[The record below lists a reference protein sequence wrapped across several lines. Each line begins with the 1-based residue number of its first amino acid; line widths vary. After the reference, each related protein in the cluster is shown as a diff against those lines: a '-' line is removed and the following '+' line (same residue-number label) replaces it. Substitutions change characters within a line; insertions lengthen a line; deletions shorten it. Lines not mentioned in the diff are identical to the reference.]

1 MKSENRTGFYHMNFF
16 RIVSV
21 VCLLAFF
28 TTTTFSP
35 SFASDNRDM
44 ISFNFVDV
52 EIPTVIKFISEITGT
67 NFLFDE
73 KIKGKITIVAPTKLT
88 IDESFSLFTSILSL
102 KGYTIIPTG
111 KKTYK
116 IIPSSLAKQ
125 AGIISFDDKAPVN
138 EGYITKLIPTEHI
151 RAEETIKFL
160 RPIVSRDGHI
170 SAFSPRNLLL
180 IVDSAVNIEK
190 VMSILKII
198 DLPSIQQ
205 EKAIINVYFL
215 ENADAEN
222 LAKVLRVIL
231 KDLQT
236 SYKTATRGKKKT
248 PVDPVPALSITPDK
262 ATNALVI
269 VASPSEY
276 KNITAVI
283 KTLDKKR
290 KQVFV
295 EAMII
300 EASIDNLRELGTKW
314 RAAIEDK
321 HGNPVAIGGVGTIS
335 SGSMLSILSGLAGF
349 SAGGMGNFIDVPV
362 TSVNSSGT
370 ATTQNLT
377 VPGFAALFGMNDFN
391 STINVLSTPQIL
403 TSDNEEA
410 EIVVGENVPFISKRE
425 RDASSANTVLSSIE
439 RKDVGITLRITPQ
452 VTEGNYVKLN
462 IYQEISA
469 VKETPE
475 SVFTEVGPTTTKRST
490 KTTVIVQDNHT
501 VVIGGLMEE
510 REEKEVVKVPLL
522 GDIPL
527 LGWLFK
533 FESTS
538 KTKTNLL
545 VFLSPHIIKEPIQ
558 LSKITEEKHTEFINR
573 EKFFKK
579 GEILVKFKNNVS
591 HDKILEI
598 LSEQDAEVIEHFDNA
613 DVYRIKID
621 SDKSVEEAVEIFS
634 SSEDVIYSEPNYRFK
649 LENESSGPE
658 AFAKPRETA
667 PVADTKENTGMAE
680 KDFIKP
686 IDTET
691 PDSNTEKKKE
701 PPAIL
706 LKASRDRPTKSAAGN
721 NLYSG
726 EELLLKFN
734 DSVSKAEAHEIISQK
749 NAAVIKH
756 FKGINVYHI
765 KLKSGETVESAIA
778 DFSSVPNV
786 LYVEP
791 NYKVGIQKRR
801 AAPEKEKIRKP
812 LTTFETDPLE
822 KSAWQEDTG
831 PGKVSTSDTS
841 ESLKSSDRNNME
853 TPEQGKIVDNNFFI
867 QVGAWKHL
875 EVAQDTVDQLKTH
888 YPETYIIEHNNYSKV
903 RIPGIQNREQG
914 QILLKEL
921 KEKYNLNPL
930 LVLESN

>member
-1 MKSENRTGFYHMNFF
+1 MNFF
-16 RIVSV
+16 RIISV
-21 VCLLAFF
+21 VCLLTFF

-125 AGIISFDDKAPVN
+125 SGIISFDEKVPVN

-170 SAFSPRNLLL
+170 SAFGPRNLLL

-198 DLPSIQQ
+198 DLPAIQQ
-205 EKAIINVYFL
+205 EKARINVYFL

-222 LAKVLRVIL
+222 LAKVLKVIL

-236 SYKTATRGKKKT
+236 SYKSSARGKQKK
-248 PVDPVPALSITPDK
+248 PADPVPALSITPDK
-262 ATNALVI
+262 ATNSLVI

-276 KNITAVI
+276 ENILAVI
-283 KTLDKKR
+283 KTLDRKR

-300 EASIDNLRELGTKW
+300 EASIDNLRALGTQW
-314 RAAIEDK
+314 RAAVKDK
-321 HGNPVAIGGVGTIS
+321 HGDPVTIGGFGNIS

-362 TSVNSSGT
+362 TSVNSSGS
-370 ATTQNLT
+370 ASTQTLT
-377 VPGFAALFGMNDFN
+377 VPGFAALFAMNDFN
-391 STINVLSTPQIL
+391 NSVNVLSTPQIL

-410 EIVVGENVPFISKRE
+410 EIVVGENVPFISGRE
-425 RDASSANTVLSSIE
+425 QSASSANTVLSSIE

-475 SVFTEVGPTTTKRST
+475 SVFVEVGPTTTKRST
-490 KTTVIVQDNHT
+490 KTTVIVQDGHT

-510 REEKEVVKVPLL
+510 REEKEVSKVPLL

-533 FESTS
+533 FENTS
-538 KTKTNLL
+538 KKKTNLL
-545 VFLSPHIIKEPIQ
+545 VFLSPHIIKEPPQ
-558 LSKITEEKHTEFINR
+558 LSKITEEKHAEFVNR

-579 GEILVKFKNNVS
+579 GEILVKFKNDVS
-591 HDKILEI
+591 PDRALEI
-598 LSEQDAEVIEHFDNA
+598 LSEQDAEVIQHFDNA

-621 SDKSVEEAVEIFS
+621 SGDSVEEALEIFS
-634 SSEDVIYSEPNYRFK
+634 SIEDVIYSEPNYRFT
-649 LENESSGPE
+649 LEKNASGPE
-658 AFAKPRETA
+658 VYVNPQETA
-667 PVADTKENTGMAE
+667 PVADTEENTGMAQ
-680 KDFIKP
+680 KDFIEP
-686 IDTET
+686 LDTET
-691 PDSNTEKKKE
+691 PDNNTEEIKE
-701 PPAIL
+701 PPALL
-706 LKASRDRPTKSAAGN
+706 LKASGDKPVKPTAN
-721 NLYSG
+721 NHLYSG

-734 DSVSKAEAHEIISQK
+734 DTVSKAEAQEIISQK
-749 NAAVIKH
+749 NAVVIKY

-765 KLKSGETVESAIA
+765 KLKSDETVENAIA

-791 NYKVGIQKRR
+791 NYKVRIPKMPP
-801 AAPEKEKIRKP
+801 APEKEEINRP
-812 LTTFETDPLE
+812 LTAFETDPAE
-822 KSAWQEDTG
+822 NSALQEDTG
-831 PGKVSTSDTS
+831 SDKVPTSHTS
-841 ESLKSSDRNNME
+841 ESVKSSDSNNME
-853 TPEQGKIVDNNFFI
+853 TPGPGKTDDINFFI

-875 EVAQDTVDQLKTH
+875 DAAQDTMELLKSH
-888 YPETYIIEHNNYSKV
+888 YPETYIIEQNNFSKV
-903 RIPGIQNREQG
+903 RIPGIQNRAQG
-914 QILLKEL
+914 QLLLKEI